1 MERQES
7 SENGRESNE
16 GISVKEENILNF
28 LDSVDGYLILMDSLS
43 STLRQGW
50 LELASARHSMGASRI
65 NSTLFDHKLHPA
77 STTLQVN
84 EQSAGPD
91 RELPHFTLC
100 KWASSNNPEKYFEE
114 AKFGEDELL
123 KKSNSLRHR
132 DISHNSEIQARSP
145 ESVGSLGSPV
155 TVDDQAQKERY
166 KSLSMFGTLV
176 SPKLRAS
183 QLSFETAL
191 EMVVEISNMRASLL
205 SAAVNHHRR
214 DPPWNLYKTTTAVV
228 ARTSSA
234 LSEQREVRQWW
245 FTVAVLA
252 ERGAVVHGGREWVAT
267 GVGSWREI
275 QVASSGEEREPG
287 TTEKDL
293 GHGGGGGGSR
303 RWWWFTA
310 AAVVSDLGHWKW
322 GKCEGGWVFNF
333 LVQLA
338 FFFHLPQPMA
348 VGFIIYSS
356 HGE

>member
-1 MERQES
+1 MES

-65 NSTLFDHKLHPA
+65 NSTLFDLKLHPA

-84 EQSAGPD
+84 DQSAAPD

-114 AKFGEDELL
+114 AKFGEVELL

-145 ESVGSLGSPV
+145 ESVGSPV
-155 TVDDQAQKERY
+155 TVDDQAEKERY

-191 EMVVEISNMRASLL
+191 EMLVEVSNMRASLL
-205 SAAVNHHRR
+205 CAHDQVQK
-214 DPPWNLYKTTTAVV
+214 DMETA
-228 ARTSSA
+228 T
-234 LSEQREVRQWW
+234 
-245 FTVAVLA
+245 
-252 ERGAVVHGGREWVAT
+252 
-267 GVGSWREI
+267 
-275 QVASSGEEREPG
+275 
-287 TTEKDL
+287 K
-293 GHGGGGGGSR
+293 
-303 RWWWFTA
+303 
-310 AAVVSDLGHWKW
+310 
-322 GKCEGGWVFNF
+322 
-333 LVQLA
+333 
-338 FFFHLPQPMA
+338 
-348 VGFIIYSS
+348 
-356 HGE
+356 